1 MQTPIYTVH
10 VQSEYVLIIQEEK
23 EWFHVIISL
32 LLTPLPHQQKKI
44 KVNKG
49 KESKRICLTDFV

>member
-1 MQTPIYTVH
+1 MQTPIYTVQ
-10 VQSEYVLIIQEEK
+10 VESEHVLIIQEEK

-32 LLTPLPHQQKKI
+32 LLTPPPKKKI